1 MKLCICLVILLILP
15 IYADVWVETDWSDTT
30 LYTSS
35 GVNGWRSSGML
46 LMDAPHTANWFNTA
60 ELPGATAIKWLTRT
74 TIGGI
79 YACGQ
84 DPSWDG
90 CIFKTD
96 DGGFS
101 WNPINTP
108 SGCYVVRELLE
119 LSNGSLLIGVDWDA
133 SVHRSDD
140 GGTSWTLMGSFWAG
154 LSSPA
159 PHLLEVGPD
168 TICVGVEAMGGPMPE
183 LVSIYRSIDNGN
195 TWCDST
201 LLQDEYRVGSFLQCS
216 DGALYVG
223 SSGFMGPTPARV
235 YKSIDRGATWT
246 PTTPLP
252 STVNTIYSIIEGP
265 NNTIY
270 ASSNNYSIFYSDDG
284 GITWNTWSTAG
295 VGMQYI
301 RNLCY
306 LDNGWLCAAG
316 ANTHFAKTLDGV
328 VWDSTGNGLITN
340 VNYGYYLFQD
350 GDGTLYLGTGNT
362 NGDVFKAG
370 YFLTGYLNSRIYD
383 TEDNQTYGIMSWN
396 DSLNTGVIQFKVRT
410 DTLPDMSTAM
420 DWALC
425 SYVTNGEDISGLASV
440 NDGDRYIQ
448 YRVEMGTIDPN
459 LSPALFDVAI
469 EYTILV
475 IYENISEK
483 PVHSYFLI
491 KPNLALSKVNISF
504 GIPQRQRVELLVF
517 DIKGCR
523 IKTLCSGIKEAGRH
537 LLVWNIDDESGQRS
551 TSGIY
556 FLQFRT
562 DNYKKTEKAI
572 LLR

>member
-35 GVNGWRSSGML
+35 GVNGWRSPGML
-46 LMDAPHTANWFNTA
+46 LMDAPNTANWFNTA
-60 ELPGATAIKWLTRT
+60 DLANAQSITWLTRSQT
-74 TIGGI
+74 GSIYASGDGAGGCIYETIDGGI
-79 YACGQ
+79 
-84 DPSWDG
+84 
-90 CIFKTD
+90 
-96 DGGFS
+96 S
-101 WNPINTP
+101 WNSVGVSPPT
-108 SGCYVVRELLE
+108 SAVLWELLE
-119 LSNGSLLIGVDWDA
+119 LSDTSLLVSEWMNTR
-133 SVHRSDD
+133 VFRSTD
-140 GGTSWTLMGSFWAG
+140 GGSSWLLLGTFWLG
-154 LSSPA
+154 MSGGP

-168 TICVGVEAMGGPMPE
+168 TICVGLEAIGGPFGT
-183 LVSIYRSIDNGN
+183 VSIYRSTDYGA
-195 TWCDST
+195 TWCDSI
-201 LLQDEYRVGSFLQCS
+201 LLQDNYTVASFLQCS
-216 DGALYVG
+216 DGALYCG
-223 SSGFMGPTPARV
+223 SSGIMGPSPARI
-235 YKSIDRGATWT
+235 YKSVDRGLTWT

-252 STVNTIYSIIEGP
+252 SSVNTIYSIIEGP

-270 ASSNNYSIFYSDDG
+270 ASSNNYLIFYSNDG
-284 GITWNTWSTAG
+284 GNTWNSWSTVG
-295 VGMQYI
+295 IGMQYI
-301 RNLCY
+301 RTQCY
-306 LDNGWLCAAG
+306 LDNGWFCVAG

-340 VNYGYYLFQD
+340 VNYGYYLLQD
-350 GDGTLYLGTGNT
+350 ADGTLYLGTGNT

-370 YFLTGYLNSRIYD
+370 YFLTGYLNSRIYN
-383 TEDNQTYGIMSWN
+383 TGDNQTYGIMSWN
-396 DSLNTGVIQFKVRT
+396 DSLNSGVIQFKVRT

-425 SYVTNGEDISGLASV
+425 PYVTNGQDISGLASV
-440 NDGDRYIQ
+440 QDGDRYIQ

-459 LSPALFDVAI
+459 LSPALFDVSI

-504 GIPQRQRVELLVF
+504 GIPQRQRVELVVF

-551 TSGIY
+551 TSGVY
-556 FLQFRT
+556 FLQLETEEFNQT
-562 DNYKKTEKAI
+562 KKVV
-572 LLR
+572 LLD